1 MTDPINTLP
10 IQQFISSVKSADAS
24 NAREVKLD
32 TQSAKRL
39 AFTLGEVLA
48 RLNGDLEELLI
59 KKASG
64 DDEKVVVQC
73 GRTEGNWK

>member
-24 NAREVKLD
+24 NVREVKLD

-64 DDEKVVVQC
+64 DDDKVVVQF
-73 GRTEGNWK
+73 GSTEGNWK